1 MSHQTT
7 AEEVPPQVALRRA
20 LSLFPTGVVAL
31 AAVVDGAPTGIAVNS
46 FTSVSL
52 DPPLVA
58 VCPARTST
66 TWPVL
71 ARATRIGLSVL
82 GADQESTARSLASR
96 TGDRFAD
103 IAWRATEGGAIH
115 MDGAALWLECEIRN
129 SFDGGDHEIVTLEV
143 IHSEAFPEVTPLVFH
158 LSQFRGL

>member
-1 MSHQTT
+1 MSNQTT
-7 AEEVPPQVALRRA
+7 AEEVPPHVALRRA

-31 AAVVDGAPTGIAVNS
+31 AAVVDGAPTGIVVNS

-52 DPPLVA
+52 EPPLVA

-66 TWPVL
+66 TWPLL
-71 ARATRIGLSVL
+71 ARATRIGLSIL
-82 GADQESTARSLASR
+82 GANQEQTARSLASR
-96 TGDRFAD
+96 TDDRFAGID
-103 IAWRATEGGAIH
+103 WKATEGGAIH
-115 MDGAALWLECEIRN
+115 MDGAAVWLECEIRH
-129 SFDGGDHEIVTLEV
+129 SFDGGDHEIVTMEV

>member
-1 MSHQTT
+1 MSLETT
-7 AEEVPPQVALRRA
+7 AEEISPQVALRRA

-31 AAVVDGAPTGIAVNS
+31 AAVVDGEP
-46 FTSVSL
+46 
-52 DPPLVA
+52 
-58 VCPARTST
+58 
-66 TWPVL
+66 
-71 ARATRIGLSVL
+71 TRIGLSVL

-143 IHSEAFPEVTPLVFH
+143 INSEAFPEVTPLVFH